1 LIVAASFVDEVNSG
15 DQRRALEALR
25 GHLADTLLVAP
36 PQAVAALGARL
47 QMVLAKLAALD
58 AGVEGSKIDELAAA
72 RVARR
77 AGAADSAPAGK
88 RAQPRRGNGSN
99 RTG

>member
-1 LIVAASFVDEVNSG
+1 MAGSFIDEVNSG
-15 DQRRALEALR
+15 DERRALEALR
-25 GHLADTLLVAP
+25 AHLADTLLVAP

-58 AGVEGSKIDELAAA
+58 SGVEGSKIDELAAA

-77 AGAADSAPAGK
+77 SGATDSASASK
-88 RAQPRRGNGSN
+88 RSQPRRSSGSN